1 MLKIINKLQKIYLP
15 NKQTN
20 FLCNK
25 KIKTNLNV
33 LSNITLYWI
42 LMIFLKKLWIIKNN
56 FVLLKHII

>member
-42 LMIFLKKLWIIKNN
+42 LMIFLKKLWIIKYN
-56 FVLLKHII
+56 FVLLIHII